1 MFLQEKDLK
10 NIFWENYNRKKRAL
24 RYQFECSVRE
34 GNADLITIETY
45 QGSYQINAFEFKLSD
60 IKKAFL
66 QAEANLKYVNKSWIV
81 IPQEK
86 ENLILNKYQN
96 YLNAK
101 KYIGVIG
108 VESSGRYNIIY
119 QPRYKLETILHQEII
134 KLCMNAF

>member
-10 NIFWENYNRKKRAL
+10 NVFWENYNRKKRAL

>member
-10 NIFWENYNRKKRAL
+10 NVFWENYNRKKRAL

-60 IKKAFL
+60 VKKAFL

-119 QPRYKLETILHQEII
+119 QPRFKLETILHQEII

>member
-10 NIFWENYNRKKRAL
+10 NVFWENYNRKKRAL

-119 QPRYKLETILHQEII
+119 QPRFKLETILHQEII